1 MHIPKGASQTCA
13 LLTFDDALHC
23 TEHDDYDAAR
33 WLYVP
38 PYYTEYRYILGT
50 RGENPL
56 ICIGINPS
64 TAQPGDLDNTLKSVE
79 RIALGNGYDSFTMF
93 NVYPQ
98 RATDPNAMDTT
109 FNRALHEQNMAAFRY
124 VLGQYA
130 PGNWPAVWAAWGTLI
145 EKRPYLFDAL
155 EQMLAIGEEYHAQW
169 LTFGAR
175 SKAGHPHHPLY
186 LRRDSV
192 PGAVSRFGKPE
203 AVVFYSTR
211 TFTGLIT
218 RFPPPATVYHLPFSS
233 LIFSDTPDVIY
244 PTTYFSPVST
254 SVKTTSVSQSPLTFT
269 VPNSGCICSALI
281 MPSSFASA
289 KVCFF

>member
-50 RGENPL
+50 RGANPL

-130 PGNWPAVWAAWGTLI
+130 PGNRPAVWAAWGTLI

-155 EQMLAIGEEYHAQW
+155 EDMLAIGEEFHAQW
-169 LTFGAR
+169 LTFGPR

-192 PGAVSRFGKPE
+192 PE
-203 AVVFYSTR
+203 
-211 TFTGLIT
+211 
-218 RFPPPATVYHLPFSS
+218 PF
-233 LIFSDTPDVIY
+233 DVRAY
-244 PTTYFSPVST
+244 CAAQRARL
-254 SVKTTSVSQSPLTFT
+254 K
-269 VPNSGCICSALI
+269 
-281 MPSSFASA
+281 
-289 KVCFF
+289 

>member
-23 TEHDDYDAAR
+23 SQRDDYDAAR

-93 NVYPQ
+93 NPQ

-130 PGNWPAVWAAWGTLI
+130 PGNRPAVWDAWGTLI
-145 EKRPYLFDAL
+145 EKRDYLWPCLEDMIAL
-155 EQMLAIGEEYHAQW
+155 GREY
-169 LTFGAR
+169 GARWVTCGRR

-186 LRRDSV
+186 LRADAQAEPFDVEEYVRAQQARAAA
-192 PGAVSRFGKPE
+192 AVSGRPRR
-203 AVVFYSTR
+203 V
-211 TFTGLIT
+211 
-218 RFPPPATVYHLPFSS
+218 
-233 LIFSDTPDVIY
+233 
-244 PTTYFSPVST
+244 
-254 SVKTTSVSQSPLTFT
+254 
-269 VPNSGCICSALI
+269 
-281 MPSSFASA
+281 
-289 KVCFF
+289 

>member
-23 TEHDDYDAAR
+23 PQHDDYDAAR

-98 RATDPNAMDTT
+98 RATDPNAMDKIG
-109 FNRALHEQNMAAFRY
+109 RAH
-124 VLGQYA
+124 V
-130 PGNWPAVWAAWGTLI
+130 
-145 EKRPYLFDAL
+145 
-155 EQMLAIGEEYHAQW
+155 
-169 LTFGAR
+169 
-175 SKAGHPHHPLY
+175 
-186 LRRDSV
+186 
-192 PGAVSRFGKPE
+192 
-203 AVVFYSTR
+203 
-211 TFTGLIT
+211 
-218 RFPPPATVYHLPFSS
+218 
-233 LIFSDTPDVIY
+233 
-244 PTTYFSPVST
+244 
-254 SVKTTSVSQSPLTFT
+254 
-269 VPNSGCICSALI
+269 
-281 MPSSFASA
+281 
-289 KVCFF
+289 

>member
-50 RGENPL
+50 RGANPL

-130 PGNWPAVWAAWGTLI
+130 PGNRPAVWAAWGTLI

-155 EQMLAIGEEYHAQW
+155 EEMLAIGEEFHAQW
-169 LTFGAR
+169 LTFGPR
-175 SKAGHPHHPLY
+175 SKAQHSRYRTEPYRRHGHGAGHPANRHLHPLR
-186 LRRDSV
+186 LRRGRNAKESSQSV
-192 PGAVSRFGKPE
+192 PCRHQPLPYLERAQVAAMGRRGERLPASQPKHHSGNRLTTEYRQRRYPE
-203 AVVFYSTR
+203 RWQHLDRTGPMDTR
-211 TFTGLIT
+211 
-218 RFPPPATVYHLPFSS
+218 RNV
-233 LIFSDTPDVIY
+233 
-244 PTTYFSPVST
+244 
-254 SVKTTSVSQSPLTFT
+254 
-269 VPNSGCICSALI
+269 
-281 MPSSFASA
+281 
-289 KVCFF
+289 